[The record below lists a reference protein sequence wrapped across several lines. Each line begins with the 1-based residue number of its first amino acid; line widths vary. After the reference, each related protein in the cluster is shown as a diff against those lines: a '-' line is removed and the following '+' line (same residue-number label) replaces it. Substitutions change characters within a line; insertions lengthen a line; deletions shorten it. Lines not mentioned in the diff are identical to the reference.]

1 MNFQKIIKKVCIR
14 GNVIYLRDVNKI
26 SEKGFYQ
33 LDDKLIA
40 NGEIIDDWCDWGSLI
55 QREITLR
62 TRHKKINQILN
73 EKGE

>member
-14 GNVIYLRDVNKI
+14 GSVIYLRDVNKI
-26 SEKGFYQ
+26 TEKGFYQ

-40 NGEIIDDWCDWGSLI
+40 NGKVIDDWCDWGNLI